1 MPRNTTVTLSSNGK
15 YWQAFYY
22 DSMGK
27 RRAKS
32 LGSKSKLTKRQAKV
46 LCDRLAADLQLNPG
60 RVNAGRAPKLDA
72 YITRYLASRTDLS
85 KGTLKLHDMT
95 CRYLVEFF
103 GGNVYVDRI
112 TRSAAADWRVAL
124 ARGELENAKKT
135 HQRKIGSEASV
146 CQNVRVAQ
154 VIFGQAVRDDLIM
167 FNPFDRLGSTTPE
180 PDKDWYYLS
189 WKDFDKL
196 LKACRNVGWR
206 VFLGLQ
212 RIAGLRRGEAH
223 NIKWASVDWDTR
235 RLTIIAEK
243 TGKRRTVPI
252 EPALYRL
259 LLDAFDDALTGED
272 NVVPTRLV
280 RRNNLELR
288 LKAAIR
294 RAGLQ
299 PWAKPYQVLRSNRET
314 DWAQRYPQYVVSAW
328 MGHNMSVSEKHYLQ
342 VPAELYDTASRSDS
356 ERSAT
361 RSATKKPRTKARQS

>member
-1 MPRNTTVTLSSNGK
+1 
-15 YWQAFYY
+15 
-22 DSMGK
+22 MG
-27 RRAKS
+27 
-32 LGSKSKLTKRQAKV
+32 
-46 LCDRLAADLQLNPG
+46 
-60 RVNAGRAPKLDA
+60 
-72 YITRYLASRTDLS
+72 RYT
-85 KGTLKLHDMT
+85 
-95 CRYLVEFF
+95 
-103 GGNVYVDRI
+103 
-112 TRSAAADWRVAL
+112 
-124 ARGELENAKKT
+124 
-135 HQRKIGSEASV
+135 
-146 CQNVRVAQ
+146 
-154 VIFGQAVRDDLIM
+154 
-167 FNPFDRLGSTTPE
+167 TTPE
-180 PDKDWYYLS
+180 PDKDWYYLD
-189 WKDFDKL
+189 WTDFDKL
-196 LKACRNVGWR
+196 LSACRNVGWR

-212 RIAGLRRGEAH
+212 RIAGLRRGEAL
-223 NIKWASVDWDTR
+223 NITWASVDWDMR
-235 RLTIIAEK
+235 RLTIIAKK
-243 TGKRRTVPI
+243 TGKRRIVPI

-259 LLDAFDDALTGED
+259 LLDAFDDALPGED